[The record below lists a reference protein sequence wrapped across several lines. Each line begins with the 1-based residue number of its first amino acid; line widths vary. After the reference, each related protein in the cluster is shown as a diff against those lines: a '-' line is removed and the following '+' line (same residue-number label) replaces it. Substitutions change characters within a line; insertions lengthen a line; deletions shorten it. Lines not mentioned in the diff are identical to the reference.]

1 MIPLF
6 ASVQDLTQIIGLGRS
21 NIYEML
27 ARGDL
32 RAIKIGK
39 RTLVDVTAARQF
51 MAAQPAAV
59 FTSKAA

>member
-27 ARGDL
+27 ARGEL

-51 MAAQPAAV
+51 MDAQPAAV